1 MGSNDELR
9 QIGEVAKESGLS
21 IDTIRYYERLGLVE
35 KPIRSDGGFRLYTKQ
50 TVEKLKFIKRAQG
63 LGLTLSEIKQIIRQ
77 SEKGLE
83 SCCNY
88 VGDLFHKKLEELE
101 VKMKE
106 LREMKRGLRDLMKQ
120 WIPLEEAKT
129 RHFAVCP
136 QIETAHTRKRGGKG
150 NGKKKN

>member
-1 MGSNDELR
+1 MGSKEGLR
-9 QIGEVAKESGLS
+9 QIGDVAKESGLS

-35 KPIRSDGGFRLYTKQ
+35 KPVRSEGGFRLYTKQ
-50 TVEKLKFIKRAQG
+50 TVEKLKFIRKAQS

-101 VKMKE
+101 SKMNE
-106 LREMKRGLRDLMKQ
+106 LREMRRGLKDLMEQ
-120 WIPLEEAKT
+120 WIPIEKAKT
-129 RHFAVCP
+129 KHFAVCP
-136 QIETAHTRKRGGKG
+136 QIEVERPKRKRGKE
-150 NGKKKN
+150 NGKKKR

>member
-1 MGSNDELR
+1 MESKDALR
-9 QIGEVAKESGLS
+9 QIGEVAKETELS

-35 KPIRSDGGFRLYTKQ
+35 KPIRSEGGFRLYTKQ
-50 TVEKLKFIKRAQG
+50 TVEKLKFVRKAQS

-101 VKMKE
+101 IKMNE
-106 LREMKRGLRDLMKQ
+106 LRKVKCGLKDLMKQ
-120 WIPLEEAKT
+120 WIPIEKAKT
-129 RHFAVCP
+129 KHFTVCP
-136 QIETAHTRKRGGKG
+136 QIEVERPKRKRGKE
-150 NGKKKN
+150 NGEKKR

>member
-1 MGSNDELR
+1 MGTKDNLR
-9 QIGEVAKESGLS
+9 QIGEVAKEAGLS
-21 IDTIRYYERLGLVE
+21 IDAIRYYERLGLVE
-35 KPIRSDGGFRLYTKQ
+35 NPIRSEGGFRLYAKQ
-50 TVEKLKFIKRAQG
+50 AVEKLKFIRKAQT

-101 VKMKE
+101 IKMNE
-106 LREMKRGLRDLMKQ
+106 LRKVKRGLKDLMRQ
-120 WIPLEEAKT
+120 WIPIEKAKT
-129 RHFAVCP
+129 KHFVVCP
-136 QIETAHTRKRGGKG
+136 QIEAERPKRKKGKE